1 MKLYLIS
8 KNPIINKLVALSASK
23 LGVEMVESQDLDTNI
38 SAELVLMDDECFEA
52 ESFAVYKEG
61 NAEAKIIL
69 FYSKATERIEGFDT
83 YIQKP
88 FLPTDLVKTLSEI
101 SGISVE
107 DSTKKNVESDILELD
122 SSDDLG
128 ELNLDDELDLSNLD
142 NLGLES
148 DNDLNLDDGNT
159 QLDFGGDDGLDNIDS
174 TESVEQ
180 VQESDDLQVLDKSE
194 VDTIKDL
201 LDDSKEVVDDPLLGF
216 DLDKELGE
224 ITDNAGDIEPTS
236 TESIKEELEVAE
248 QKEENQESALEAI
261 EEPANLELDST
272 LETDNNLDFNLE
284 DIIGADIENNAE
296 SKVKEEAENLE
307 LDLSDFD
314 LGVEMDN
321 TTSEKSQEVEKSEN
335 IESNLEEVERE
346 ESFDNAESLE
356 LDLDSNLESNLEDST
371 KETDSENIET
381 AESASED
388 LTELESFNLDNNENI
403 ESSEKIT
410 DEISEQKVELDTDL
424 PMDLKVDSDDEF
436 ATLSLEEMGEAL
448 GEPIQKEPIPAPI
461 IAKEAPKSQEIQL
474 PNNIPSS
481 IQANSLDSLIGAL
494 QTLQTQ
500 ALKELLSGATINI
513 NIQFPKKDEN

>member
-1 MKLYLIS
+1 
-8 KNPIINKLVALSASK
+8 
-23 LGVEMVESQDLDTNI
+23 MVESQDLDTNI

-216 DLDKELGE
+216 DLDK
-224 ITDNAGDIEPTS
+224 
-236 TESIKEELEVAE
+236 
-248 QKEENQESALEAI
+248 
-261 EEPANLELDST
+261 NL
-272 LETDNNLDFNLE
+272 
-284 DIIGADIENNAE
+284 
-296 SKVKEEAENLE
+296 VKLQI
-307 LDLSDFD
+307 
-314 LGVEMDN
+314 M
-321 TTSEKSQEVEKSEN
+321 
-335 IESNLEEVERE
+335 
-346 ESFDNAESLE
+346 
-356 LDLDSNLESNLEDST
+356 
-371 KETDSENIET
+371 
-381 AESASED
+381 
-388 LTELESFNLDNNENI
+388 
-403 ESSEKIT
+403 
-410 DEISEQKVELDTDL
+410 
-424 PMDLKVDSDDEF
+424 
-436 ATLSLEEMGEAL
+436 
-448 GEPIQKEPIPAPI
+448 
-461 IAKEAPKSQEIQL
+461 QEI
-474 PNNIPSS
+474 
-481 IQANSLDSLIGAL
+481 
-494 QTLQTQ
+494 
-500 ALKELLSGATINI
+500 
-513 NIQFPKKDEN
+513 